1 MKKTFFI
8 LGTAVVLLSSFTGS
22 VKSGGEN
29 VCKSFFP
36 METGTTLVYE
46 SYNGKDKMQSTDE
59 MTVTDLVE
67 TPESTVIKVNMT
79 SKDKKGEETFS
90 NDIEYVCEDGVFKI
104 SLESMTAQMTEAY
117 KDMEITMTQ
126 SELVIPS
133 DLTVGQDLPDAD
145 MEMVV
150 SSSGMQIMKMNF
162 KITERKVE
170 AIESLTTSAGTFE
183 CYKMS
188 QKTNTKMMF
197 IDKTYKTIDWF
208 AEGIGSVRSET
219 YTESGKLETYRVLTN
234 IKR

>member
-8 LGTAVVLLSSFTGS
+8 LATALVLLSSFTGS
-22 VKSGGEN
+22 VKSGGED

-36 METGTTLVYE
+36 MEKGTTLTYE
-46 SYNGKDKMQSTDE
+46 SYNGKDKLQSTDE
-59 MTVTDLVE
+59 MTVTDLIE
-67 TPESTVIKVNMT
+67 TPESTVIKVNMA
-79 SKDKKGEETFS
+79 SSDKKGEETFS
-90 NDIEYVCEDGVFKI
+90 TDVEYVCEDGEFRI
-104 SLESMTAQMTEAY
+104 SLESMTAQIAEAY
-117 KDMEITMTQ
+117 EGMEITMTQ
-126 SELVIPS
+126 NELIIPS
-133 DLTVGQDLPDAD
+133 DMAVGQDLPDAD
-145 MEMVV
+145 MEIVI
-150 SSSGMQIMKMNF
+150 SSSGTQIMKMNF

-170 AIESLTTSAGTFE
+170 AIENVTTTAGTFE

-219 YTESGKLETYRVLTN
+219 YSESGKLESYRILTN